1 MSYVSIPYLYQI
13 LNQSPYNSMPINETF
28 RNFGSEPGVQYISM
42 NMMKFP
48 TNITDFRLAIE
59 YAINYQQLLSIFSYQ
74 GQDLAIEYLG
84 PSSYGTLT

>member
-1 MSYVSIPYLYQI
+1 
-13 LNQSPYNSMPINETF
+13 
-28 RNFGSEPGVQYISM
+28 M

-74 GQDLAIEYLG
+74 GLDLAIKYLG
-84 PSSYGTLT
+84 TISPNHLAIIIQTT